1 MQHFSRKSAV
11 RSTLALAVLPFLG
24 SGCAKSPSGGPTAPT
39 APNRLTINLQTQQ
52 PINNSYLYAFA
63 FDDDDVS
70 GDGPVAIVST
80 TTLANGVVGGS
91 FTVLVTY
98 QGGQYNVYRRT
109 DLGNGAEQL
118 DRASSAFVTPPSP
131 ANGSTLSF
139 TLDLDAVTDTGV
151 RLFNAGTQRLDV
163 NFVTTNEIR
172 RDPNDLR
179 RKAFDAFG
187 SRLASFYS
195 TFDIRGTRTYTNSGT
210 VQEPANDVQTDDTNN
225 TINLAQLDITNF
237 TITVQRQ

>member
-1 MQHFSRKSAV
+1 MKHFSRKWV
-11 RSTLALAVLPFLG
+11 VWSTLAVLPFLG
-24 SGCAKSPSGGPTAPT
+24 SGCAKGPDGGPTTPT
-39 APNRLTINLQTQQ
+39 APNRLTITLQTQQ

-80 TTLANGVVGGS
+80 TSLANGVVGGS
-91 FTVLVTY
+91 FSVLVLY

-118 DRASSAFVTPPSP
+118 DRASGAFVTPPGP
-131 ANGSTLSF
+131 ASGSTLTF
-139 TLDLDAVTDTGV
+139 TLNLDAVTDSGV
-151 RLFNAGTQRLDV
+151 RLFRVGTQRLDV

-195 TFDIRGTRTYTNSGT
+195 TFDIRGSRTYTNAQT